1 MCRKFSHNQVVC
13 TKWEVGKCLSFKKQV
28 SFLHFLYLCYPT
40 WHSKTNWELSIE
52 NWVKYSDKIWWSTF
66 NTKIWYRCKN
76 KNVYHIKSHHWKSIV
91 SCRGTNW
98 RLFAQYLFS
107 RVVVFLLEC
116 YFLIKYLY
124 SLRSNLKNVIHK
136 KRTHIC
142 EVYFKNVVFLI
153 IPLNYWN

>member
-1 MCRKFSHNQVVC
+1 MI
-13 TKWEVGKCLSFKKQV
+13 EV
-28 SFLHFLYLCYPT
+28 P
-40 WHSKTNWELSIE
+40 SILI
-52 NWVKYSDKIWWSTF
+52 Y
-66 NTKIWYRCKN
+66 WYRCKK
-76 KNVYHIKSHHWKSIV
+76 KNAYHIKSHHWKSIV
-91 SCRGTNW
+91 SCRGTNL
-98 RLFAQYLFS
+98 RLFAQYLFF

-153 IPLNYWN
+153 IPLNYWNEAPKIIFHFHNFFAKRKGVHSMVIYWSKINSIAKIYTILAIYNQIYIS